1 MKNLC
6 QGVKK
11 KKQNRDDQTTPYSIR
26 SMFSV
31 NITLKPVTNLKCIK
45 ILFIFK
51 IISIYCF

>member
-6 QGVKK
+6 QGVK